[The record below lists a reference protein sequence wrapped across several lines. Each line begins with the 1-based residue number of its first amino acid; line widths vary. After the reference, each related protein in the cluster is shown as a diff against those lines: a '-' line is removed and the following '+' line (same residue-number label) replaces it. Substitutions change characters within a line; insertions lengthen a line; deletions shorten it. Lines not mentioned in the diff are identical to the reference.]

1 MGGGILPVTVRD
13 DGKLCFLFGKENKY
27 ADTPGWSD
35 FAGGNEK
42 GETDYQTA
50 LREGAEELTGFLGHT
65 DNDIERQLNRH
76 GFVPV
81 QVESYTTHVFP
92 YPYNPFLTTYYNSN
106 QAFLQQRLPAA
117 WIRDSKVFE
126 KAEIEWMTWED
137 MRRRRRQFR
146 PFYRRV
152 VDQLFAQRTGFESF
166 VRRALSGRP
175 TSGTRR
181 QSHLKKQPRAFRSRL
196 QASTRRIR

>member
-1 MGGGILPVTVRD
+1 MGGGILPATVRD
-13 DGKLCFLFGKENKY
+13 DGQLCFLFGKENKY

-50 LREGAEELTGFLGHT
+50 LREGAEELTGFLGDT
-65 DNDIERQLNRH
+65 DEAIEKQLNRY

-81 QVESYTTHVFP
+81 QVDSYTTHVFP
-92 YPYNPFLTTYYNSN
+92 YPYNPHLTTYYNSN
-106 QAFLQQRLPAA
+106 QAFLQRRLPAD
-117 WIRDSKVFE
+117 WIRKSKVFE
-126 KAEIEWMTWED
+126 KAEIEWFTWDD

-152 VDQLFAQRTGFESF
+152 VDQLLAQRAGFESF
-166 VRRALSGRP
+166 VRHALVPKARSQR
-175 TSGTRR
+175 
-181 QSHLKKQPRAFRSRL
+181 QPRTLRSAR
-196 QASTRRIR
+196 QARTRRIRQ